1 MPFPVKYHDTQF
13 VGPLLGQPGLNSPA
27 ALRRDPPHE
36 LCLCLYL
43 LFLYAQHTATKGPG
57 ALVPFIGSVCFPVI
71 AVSIQALSRP
81 WDAARSCQAQGER
94 DVYGGLILIH
104 KMLFYLWGG
113 LDTFPFT

>member
-13 VGPLLGQPGLNSPA
+13 VGPLLGQPEFTCCSEERA
-27 ALRRDPPHE
+27 PHE

-71 AVSIQALSRP
+71 AISIQVLSRP
-81 WDAARSCQAQGER
+81 WEAARSFQAQGER
-94 DVYGGLILIH
+94 DVHGGLILTH
-104 KMLFYLWGG
+104 KMLFCLWGG
-113 LDTFPFT
+113 LHPFPFT